1 MSANKYQFIFEEC
14 EHEGDLE
21 NYASLIT
28 RHGGVVL
35 ETQLSP
41 DVADE
46 GFVFALVTQ
55 AQFKQIHLDDDFGF
69 CERFRQVA

>member
-1 MSANKYQFIFEEC
+1 MSAKKYQFIFEEC

-28 RHGGVVL
+28 RHGGKVI
-35 ETQLSP
+35 ETRLSP
-41 DVADE
+41 DVEDE
-46 GFVFALVTQ
+46 GFVIALVTPE
-55 AQFKQIHLDDDFGF
+55 QFKQIHLDDDFGF